1 MDIKSN
7 VRATGRPIGQASTL
21 KRYGA
26 KLANHKNYSRREFI
40 STLSDCHQ
48 MLDIEMRTRVP
59 EKLVNENGEEIEE
72 PITKIDWQ
80 PLECPKCHRQFNNTQ
95 LLLTHLVSQHGKPCD
110 KDWFQKFRTVSTDL
124 NKVFEA
130 GVAKQFENSHVKRKF
145 NNSNDL
151 LLCPAD
157 SPLAPF
163 IMMRHLQVY
172 FQELPPTV
180 TDGISLKLQNGD
192 TLVTVIFS
200 FQKIDKVRRRIKRAM
215 AKKALQVQFKK
226 LESKCEPNQIEFE
239 DVCSKTD
246 SNSEEFQALAKAFN
260 LPSTCSHAEIM
271 EKINEIRERHEEM
284 NPFCSSVYNK
294 NVKPNGQMMSKEERR
309 LISSLTNDMV
319 TPVSGKRK
327 TTYKNPSESTTAKK
341 GRLQSSQKTSS
352 PA

>member
-48 MLDIEMRTRVP
+48 MLGIEMRTRVP

-80 PLECPKCHRQFNNTQ
+80 PLECPKCHRQSNNTQ

-130 GVAKQFENSHVKRKF
+130 GVAKQFENSRVK
-145 NNSNDL
+145 S
-151 LLCPAD
+151 
-157 SPLAPF
+157 
-163 IMMRHLQVY
+163 
-172 FQELPPTV
+172 
-180 TDGISLKLQNGD
+180 
-192 TLVTVIFS
+192 
-200 FQKIDKVRRRIKRAM
+200 
-215 AKKALQVQFKK
+215 QFKK

-246 SNSEEFQALAKAFN
+246 RNSEEFQALAKAFN

-284 NPFCSSVYNK
+284 NSVYNK